1 MSLKQWFGS
10 VWEGAKRNAPTILTT
25 SSIGLFLVSVI
36 EAAKATPQAM
46 EAVEEKK
53 KEEGHI
59 ELTAVQ
65 TVQVTWRFYI
75 KSALAFFAASG
86 CAIASLKENNKRIA
100 GLVVTAEAGKNLFQE
115 FQDYRKFVAEKLG
128 KNKEAEIYNNAAQ
141 EVVNRNPP
149 PATMKPEFI
158 EGQAPRPIC
167 FHAAYGRYFY
177 ADYET
182 IREAV
187 NRLNERINSS
197 LEGYVSLND
206 FYYEICVDATE
217 FGNMVG
223 WSIETGLIK
232 IPAKEDLRYAGTPDG
247 WPCWILEFENPPQYE
262 YQFFRKH

>member
-1 MSLKQWFGS
+1 MSVKQWFGKL
-10 VWEGAKRNAPTILTT
+10 WEGTKRNAPTILTA
-25 SSIGLFLVSVI
+25 SSIGLFLASTI
-36 EAAKATPQAM
+36 EAVKATPKAM
-46 EAVEEKK
+46 EAIEEKK
-53 KEEGHI
+53 QEEGHI
-59 ELTAVQ
+59 ELTAMQ
-65 TVQVTWRFYI
+65 TVQVTWKFYVKSVLAFI
-75 KSALAFFAASG
+75 GGTVCGFSALR
-86 CAIASLKENNKRIA
+86 ENNKRIA
-100 GLVVTAEAGKNLFQE
+100 SILATAEAGKNILQE
-115 FQDYRKFVAEKLG
+115 FQDYRKFVAEKIG
-128 KNKEAEIYNNAAQ
+128 AKKEAEIYNNAAQ

-149 PATMKPEFI
+149 PANMKPEFV
-158 EGQAPRPIC
+158 EGQAPKPIC

-182 IREAV
+182 VREAI
-187 NRLNERINSS
+187 NRLNEKINTS

-206 FYYEICVDATE
+206 FYYEVGVAPTE